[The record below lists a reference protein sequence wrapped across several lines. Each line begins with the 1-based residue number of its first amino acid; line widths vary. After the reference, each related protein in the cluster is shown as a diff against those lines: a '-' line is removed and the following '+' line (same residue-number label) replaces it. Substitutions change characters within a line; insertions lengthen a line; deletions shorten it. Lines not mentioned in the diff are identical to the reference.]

1 MIVVAKLAVAHNTMK
16 LFRGPMSFGVREVC
30 SIIRADQRKHGIRMV
45 KIMCNLLGCH
55 GGKKQRGGQIGGL
68 AGRRR
73 QRLLGVDFQRRRER
87 RNGQS
92 RS

>member
-1 MIVVAKLAVAHNTMK
+1 
-16 LFRGPMSFGVREVC
+16 
-30 SIIRADQRKHGIRMV
+30 MV

-73 QRLLGVDFQRRRER
+73 QRLLGIDFQRRRGR